1 MYSVTQ
7 QSVFI
12 SRAAPRHEITPQLGW
27 MTWLFFPCVEPRSLL
42 HHRLHFSVISKNFSQ
57 ENLCNQASWI
67 TKVPNNK
74 KSLSFFLFFLF
85 FFTNIWLCSQST
97 VQLNGLASTEEG
109 GGLVLQSWPPGVQQ
123 PESLNEIF
131 KASVLSAVKGL
142 HDVML
147 RSPIGPAG
155 ARWSR
160 DQCCGGLLR
169 HYGAPKAPH

>member
-27 MTWLFFPCVEPRSLL
+27 MTWFCFPCVEHRSLL

-74 KSLSFFLFFLF
+74 KSLSFF
-85 FFTNIWLCSQST
+85 TTIWLWSQST
-97 VQLNGLASTEEG
+97 VQLNGLASIEEEG
-109 GGLVLQSWPPGVQQ
+109 DLVLQAWPPGVQQ

-131 KASVLSAVKGL
+131 RASVLSAVKGL

-147 RSPIGPAG
+147 CSPIGPAG
-155 ARWSR
+155 ARWSA
-160 DQCCGGLLR
+160 DQCCGGL
-169 HYGAPKAPH
+169 